1 VPAAEVTL
9 EIGPH
14 TDMCVVTILLPN
26 DVEGLQ
32 IFKDGS
38 WHDVPH
44 VREAFIVFMGDQIE
58 TSKRPLTSRLPIRNM
73 IVLLLDHSI

>member
-1 VPAAEVTL
+1 
-9 EIGPH
+9 
-14 TDMCVVTILLPN
+14 
-26 DVEGLQ
+26 
-32 IFKDGS
+32 
-38 WHDVPH
+38 